1 MAEKQKTLTEE
12 GVTITVVR
20 TTALME
26 SKRMRMISEAMASAD
41 PDPDA
46 KTLQLVQYPNCICC
60 ATKVDGIPWPVS
72 FEQFKELDGALVNA
86 WHAAALEINPHWYED
101 MEAGEE
107 AEAKKAS

>member
-12 GVTITVVR
+12 GATITVVR

-46 KTLQLVQYPNCICC
+46 KTLQLVQYPE
-60 ATKVDGIPWPVS
+60 TS
-72 FEQFKELDGALVNA
+72 
-86 WHAAALEINPHWYED
+86 
-101 MEAGEE
+101 
-107 AEAKKAS
+107 

>member
-1 MAEKQKTLTEE
+1 MAEKQKTLTYE
-12 GVTITVVR
+12 GVTLTVVR

-26 SKRMRMISEAMASAD
+26 SKRMRMISEAMESKD

-46 KTLQLVQYPNCICC
+46 KTLRLVQYPNCICC
-60 ATKVDGIPWPVS
+60 TTQVEGIPWPIT

-86 WHAAALEINPHWYED
+86 WHAAALEINPHWYET

>member
-1 MAEKQKTLTEE
+1 MAEKLKTLTQDE
-12 GVTITVVR
+12 VTITVVR

-26 SKRMRMISEAMASAD
+26 SKRMRMISEALATAD

-46 KTLQLVQYPNCICC
+46 KTLQLVQFPNCICC
-60 ATKVDGIPWPVS
+60 TSKAEGIPWPVT

-86 WHAAALEINPHWYED
+86 WHVAALEVNPHWYEG
-101 MEAGEE
+101 MEAGEQ